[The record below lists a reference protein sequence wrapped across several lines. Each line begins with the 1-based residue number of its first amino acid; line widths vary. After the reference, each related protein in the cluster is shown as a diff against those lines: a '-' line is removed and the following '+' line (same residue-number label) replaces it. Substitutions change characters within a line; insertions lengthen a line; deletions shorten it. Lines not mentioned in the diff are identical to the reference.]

1 MTTYTGT
8 YTAAI
13 GTDSSVVAGE
23 YCDVSVA
30 EDYIITYRQGEDGEE
45 IPVTGMSDRVVLGPM
60 EIGVRVDDP
69 DSYRKIEKAAE
80 QVLESHGWRV
90 AGPWELGDNAAYAPV
105 EQI

>member
-1 MTTYTGT
+1 MTVYTGT

-23 YCDVSVA
+23 FCDVSVA

-45 IPVTGMSDRVVLGPM
+45 IPVTGMSDKVVLGPV

-69 DSYRKIEKAAE
+69 DLHLEIEQAAE
-80 QVLESHGWRV
+80 WVLESHGWRV
-90 AGPWELGDNAAYAPV
+90 VGPWELGDNAAYAPV
-105 EQI
+105 ERI